1 MINKP
6 DKNKIRVARH
16 RRTRK
21 NIMGTAECPR
31 MDVFRSNSHI
41 YVQLIDDAAGR
52 TLVAS
57 STLDPAIRDQVKE
70 NVQGGGRQAGRAT
83 RRARKL
89 WKLASSKSCSIAEA
103 ISTRAVWPM
112 WQRALAKPD

>member
-70 NVQGGGRQAGRAT
+70 M
-83 RRARKL
+83 
-89 WKLASSKSCSIAEA
+89 SK
-103 ISTRAVWPM
+103 V
-112 WQRALAKPD
+112 